1 MLVVGLNLSADE
13 YALTSGDMAFTL
25 RKIRND
31 NPSAV
36 SLRGTCTPEEIVE
49 LRHLPKSVISLN
61 LSELVISEN
70 TAGGEDVKVENILPP
85 YTLFATNIRELNLPD
100 GLTAL
105 GEAAL
110 AETPLEKLTMPSG
123 VKEIGRRAFYNCK
136 ALTEVDMSKSEVT
149 EIPDECFYGCKN
161 LTTLDLPSGIKKV
174 GNRALMNTAL
184 TSVSLPS
191 VTNIGDFALAGIP
204 VLGEI
209 IIPKTVEIGEGAFYN
224 TPLLNS
230 ISELPQNVPS
240 LAFAGSGVL
249 PEEAEI
255 NWEIINEGSFANTEV
270 STLIIG
276 KDVREIGAHAFRNMK
291 GLQTVDVTAK
301 GADIPQ
307 LDPDAFSGV
316 DVSEVL
322 LNVVPESFE
331 EWRAADGWKDFKF
344 DETSKID
351 NITDQQT
358 AVEVRG
364 EDGMVRISSSVVP
377 ESVSIYSLSGI
388 VLYQNTHCSAVM
400 EAGPFAEK
408 EVIVRVIAGDIVKIG
423 TFIIR

>member
-1 MLVVGLNLSADE
+1 MLAAGLHLSADE
-13 YALTSGDMAFTL
+13 YVMNSGDMAFTL

-31 NPSAV
+31 NPTAV
-36 SLRGTCTPEEIVE
+36 SLKGTCTPEEIVE
-49 LRHLPKSVISLN
+49 LKHLPKSVISLD
-61 LSELVISEN
+61 LSELAISEN
-70 TAGGEDVKVENILPP
+70 TAEGEDGKIENILPP
-85 YTLFATNIRELNLPD
+85 YTLFATNIHELTLPD
-100 GLTAL
+100 ALTVI

-110 AETPLEKLTMPSG
+110 AETPVEKLTIPAG

-136 ALTEVDMSKSEVT
+136 SLTEVDMSESEVS
-149 EIPDECFYGCKN
+149 EISDECFYGCEN
-161 LTTLDLPSGIKKV
+161 LTSLDLSSGIKKV
-174 GNRALMNTAL
+174 GNRALMNTML

-191 VTNIGDFALAGIP
+191 VINIGDFALADIP

-209 IIPKTVEIGEGAFYN
+209 IIPKAVKIGEGAFYN

-249 PEEAEI
+249 PVEAEI
-255 NWEIINEGSFANTEV
+255 NWEIINEGSFAKTEV

-276 KDVREIGAHAFRNMK
+276 KNVREIGAHAFRNIK

-301 GADIPQ
+301 RADIPQ

-331 EWRAADGWKDFKF
+331 EWRAADVWKDFKF
-344 DETSKID
+344 DETSKTD
-351 NITDQQT
+351 NISEKQIS
-358 AVEVRG
+358 VEVRG
-364 EDGMVRISSSVVP
+364 ENGMVRILSSVVP

-400 EAGPFAEK
+400 EAGPFAEN
-408 EVIVRVIAGDIVKIG
+408 EVIVRIIAGDIVKIG
-423 TFIIR
+423 TYIIR